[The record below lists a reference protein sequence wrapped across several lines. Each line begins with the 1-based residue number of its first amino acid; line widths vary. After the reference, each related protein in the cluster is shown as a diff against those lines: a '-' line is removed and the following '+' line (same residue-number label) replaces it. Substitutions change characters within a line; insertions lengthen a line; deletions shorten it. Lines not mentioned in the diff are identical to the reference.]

1 MKLRVTRGW
10 FAFNIFNVTLLSITA
25 LVCLFPVIHVL
36 ALSLSSSTAAMTGKV
51 TIWPVDFTTKSYEF
65 VMESPAFIR
74 AFLVSLK
81 RIALG
86 VPINMLLTIFVA
98 YPLSKSRSRFRARN
112 VFLWYFVVTMLFGG
126 GLIPTYMVVF
136 KTGLIDTIWALIL
149 PGAVPVFNVILLLN
163 FLRGLPKEMEEAAFI
178 DGAGHW
184 YTLWKVLLPLCKPA
198 LATLSLFV
206 VVGHWNSWFDGL
218 IYMNTNTKYPL
229 QSYLQTAIV
238 TIGSRIFNRS
248 EIDLLKYVNDRTS
261 RAAEIFIAMVPILL
275 VYPFLQRYFTKGI
288 VLGSVKG

>member
-1 MKLRVTRGW
+1 MRIRNTRGAAV
-10 FAFNIFNVTLLSITA
+10 FGVFNYTVLSLA
-25 LVCLFPVIHVL
+25 AVLCLFPIIHVL
-36 ALSLSSSTAAMTGKV
+36 ALSFSASTAAMTGKV
-51 TIWPVDFTTKSYEF
+51 TVWPVDFTTKSYQF

-74 AFLVSLK
+74 AFFVSLK

-86 VPINMLLTIFVA
+86 APINMLLTIFAA
-98 YPLSKSRSRFRARN
+98 YPLSKTRSRFRARN
-112 VFLWYFVVTMLFGG
+112 VFLWYFVITMLFSG
-126 GLIPTYMVVF
+126 GLIPTYMMVF
-136 KTGLIDTIWALIL
+136 RTGLIDSIWALIL

-163 FLRGLPKEMEEAAFI
+163 FLRGIPKEMEEAAFI

-184 YTLWKVLLPLCKPA
+184 YTLWKVLLPLCKPV
-198 LATLSLFV
+198 LATLLLFV

-248 EIDLLKYVNDRTS
+248 EIELLKYINDRTS
-261 RAAEIFIAMVPILL
+261 RAAEIFIAMVPILM

>member
-10 FAFNIFNVTLLSITA
+10 FAFNIFNLTLLSITA
-25 LVCLFPVIHVL
+25 LVCLFPVLHVL

-51 TIWPVDFTTKSYEF
+51 TVWPVDFTTKSYEF